1 MFCHCC
7 NYVVTYNVTLSLSFL
22 KRCASSRKCPGSR
35 SHQHCFGAAPV
46 WHALTSRDHGKQ
58 QVGNHHFDLPHR
70 KSERPCFFSFFPAWP
85 KCTWSGAMALPATIL
100 FSTIF
105 DLQPIDM
112 ALRGSVLHFWLNGNV
127 FPMLNGLKNLDSG
140 FPFQG
145 QRNFNLTL

>member
-7 NYVVTYNVTLSLSFL
+7 NYVVTYNVTLSLSIL
-22 KRCASSRKCPGSR
+22 KQCASSRKCPGSR

-46 WHALTSRDHGKQ
+46 WHALTSSTMARSRL
-58 QVGNHHFDLPHR
+58 VIIILICLIGNQSDPV
-70 KSERPCFFSFFPAWP
+70 FSAWP

-112 ALRGSVLHFWLNGNV
+112 APRGSVLHFWLNGNM
-127 FPMLNGLKNLDSG
+127 FPMLNGLKNLGSG

-145 QRNFNLTL
+145 QRNFDLTL